1 MVQTLSSYKIF
12 VGEKRIVLK
21 KPYVLQRI
29 FFSISVIL
37 RPDEWYDM
45 RISFDDPKFT
55 SFFYLSGA
63 RKWFEA
69 EGADIFQGNVWVYN
83 ASNTDIW
90 VSLSEIL
97 H

>member
-29 FFSISVIL
+29 FFSICIIL
-37 RPDEWYDM
+37 SPDTWASM
-45 RISFDDPKFT
+45 RVSFDDPNFT
-55 SFFYLSGA
+55 SSYYMSGA
-63 RKWFEA
+63 KKYFEA
-69 EGADIFQGNVWVYN
+69 EGVDIFQGNIWMQNASDIDVWV
-83 ASNTDIW
+83 STT
-90 VSLSEIL
+90 EIL

>member
-1 MVQTLSSYKIF
+1 MVQTLCSVKVM
-12 VGEKRIVLK
+12 VGEKRIILK
-21 KPYVLQRI
+21 KPHVSQRI
-29 FFSISVIL
+29 FFSIGVIL
-37 RPDEWYDM
+37 HPDEWYDV

-69 EGADIFQGNVWVYN
+69 EGADIFQGNIWVYN
-83 ASNTDIW
+83 ASNIDIW
-90 VSLSEIL
+90 VSSTEIL

>member
-1 MVQTLSSYKIF
+1 MVQTICSLKVMS
-12 VGEKRIVLK
+12 GEKIIVLK
-21 KPYVLQRI
+21 KPHVSQRI
-29 FFSISVIL
+29 FFSVCVI
-37 RPDEWYDM
+37 RPPEEWYDM

-69 EGADIFQGNVWVYN
+69 GGVDIFQGNIWVYN
-83 ASNTDIW
+83 ASSIDIW
-90 VSLSEIL
+90 VSSTEIL

>member
-21 KPYVLQRI
+21 KPHVSQRI
-29 FFSISVIL
+29 FFSVCVI
-37 RPDEWYDM
+37 RPPEEWYDM

-69 EGADIFQGNVWVYN
+69 EGADIFQGNIWVYN
-83 ASNTDIW
+83 ASNIDIW
-90 VSLSEIL
+90 VSSTEIL